1 MDDFSVRSPML
12 PPSHA
17 QIYQEFRLSLE
28 ELKDV
33 LSQDTVDRS
42 HLKSSVAKLQDFF
55 QNQILTLDFTALDPN
70 LEHQVQSVQVELDKQ
85 TKLLNLDANFFQAA
99 KQPAT
104 VTQRLNQVCDR
115 LTVLIRY
122 CDLLLNPTE

>member
-1 MDDFSVRSPML
+1 ML
-12 PPSHA
+12 PPSHS
-17 QIYQEFRLSLE
+17 QTYREFKLNLE

-55 QNQILTLDFTALDPN
+55 QNQILTLDLEGLEPAL
-70 LEHQVQSVQVELDKQ
+70 EQQVQSVHIEMDKQ
-85 TKLLNLDANFFQAA
+85 LKLLNLDALFLQAA

-104 VTQRLNQVCDR
+104 AHQRSQQASDR
-115 LTVLIRY
+115 LTLLARY
-122 CDLLLNPTE
+122 CDFWLDDQ

>member
-1 MDDFSVRSPML
+1 ML
-12 PPSHA
+12 PPSHS
-17 QIYQEFRLSLE
+17 QIYREFKLNLE

-55 QNQILTLDFTALDPN
+55 QNQILALDLTKLDAN
-70 LEHQVQSVQVELDKQ
+70 LEHYIQSVQVEINKQ
-85 TKLLNLDANFFQAA
+85 LRLLNMDSMFLQAA

-104 VTQRLNQVCDR
+104 VQQRLQQAHDR
-115 LTVLIRY
+115 LTLLLRY
-122 CDLLLNPTE
+122 CDLLLNAS

>member
-1 MDDFSVRSPML
+1 ML
-12 PPSHA
+12 PPSHT
-17 QIYQEFRLSLE
+17 QIYQEFRCSLE

-42 HLKSSVAKLQDFF
+42 HLKLSVAKLQDFF
-55 QNQILTLDFTALDPN
+55 QNQILPVDASDLSPEMN
-70 LEHQVQSVQVELDKQ
+70 HQVQSVQVEMDKQ
-85 TKLLNLDANFFQAA
+85 LKLLSLDGMFLQAA

-104 VTQRLNQVCDR
+104 VAQRLQQVRDR
-115 LTVLIRY
+115 LTLLLRY

>member
-1 MDDFSVRSPML
+1 ML
-12 PPSHA
+12 PPSHT

-55 QNQILTLDFTALDPN
+55 QNQILTLDSNPLHPH
-70 LEHQVQSVQVELDKQ
+70 LVQQTQAVQVEIDKQ
-85 TKLLNLDANFFQAA
+85 LKLLSLDGMFLQAA
-99 KQPAT
+99 KQPTT
-104 VTQRLNQVCDR
+104 VSQRLQQVGDR
-115 LTVLIRY
+115 LTLLLRY
-122 CDLLLNPTE
+122 CDHLLPSTL